1 MTLRPKNLAVFR
13 FIHVT
18 RKELTPMRK
27 IRVMGQR
34 DVALG
39 TASVEEAT
47 YHNIWVLGKHKIQV
61 HANPYKK

>member
-1 MTLRPKNLAVFR
+1 
-13 FIHVT
+13 
-18 RKELTPMRK
+18 MRK